1 MTEPRRFSGR
11 VALVTGS
18 ASGIGHAVATR
29 LAAEGGA
36 VALVD
41 INRDR
46 AAEVAAEISA
56 RSGDGGG
63 RAVAF
68 EADVTDEDAVVE
80 VAARVGEQLGRV
92 DVLVNN
98 AVSAPS
104 TNSLHMSLPEWD
116 RDLAITLRA
125 PLLCMRATTPAMVE
139 AGCGAVVNV
148 VSVNAFEFLGHDAYS
163 AGKAGLVSLT
173 RSTANR
179 LAPHGV
185 RVNAVAPGTVA
196 TERWQARLADDPGIE
211 DRLAR
216 WYPLRRVGRPEDVA
230 AAVAFLASDE
240 ASWITGETLRIDGGL
255 TSGKAAMVADLHLE
269 PEGQ

>member
-1 MTEPRRFSGR
+1 MTGSRRFSGR
-11 VALVTGS
+11 VALVTG
-18 ASGIGHAVATR
+18 AAAGIGRAIASR
-29 LAAEGGA
+29 LAAEGC
-36 VALVD
+36 ALALAD
-41 INRDR
+41 INSDGVM
-46 AAEVAAEISA
+46 ALAAEIA
-56 RSGDGGG
+56 ERFGERGAQ
-63 RAVAF
+63 AVACH
-68 EADVTDEDAVVE
+68 ADVTDEGAIAEVV
-80 VAARVGEQLGRV
+80 ALAHKRLGTV

-104 TNSLHMSLPEWD
+104 TDSLRMGLSEWD

-125 PLLCMRATTPAMVE
+125 PLLCMRATTPAMAA
-139 AGCGAVVNV
+139 AGRGAIVNV

-173 RSTANR
+173 RSAANR

-196 TERWQARLADDPGIE
+196 TERWQARVVDDPGIE

-216 WYPLRRVGRPEDVA
+216 WYPLRRVGRPDDVA

-240 ASWITGETLRIDGGL
+240 ASWITGETLRVDGGL
-255 TSGKAAMVADLHLE
+255 TSGKGAMVAELRLE
-269 PEGQ
+269 PDGH